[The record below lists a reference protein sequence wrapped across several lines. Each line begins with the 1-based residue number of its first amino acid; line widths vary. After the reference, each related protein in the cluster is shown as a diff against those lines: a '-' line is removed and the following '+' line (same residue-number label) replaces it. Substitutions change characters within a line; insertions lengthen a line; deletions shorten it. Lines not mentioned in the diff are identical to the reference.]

1 MLTGGL
7 SDPLDS
13 ARRHPDIRAR
23 LAVAALAGIIAGSL
37 AAYTQI
43 VTGPPGADYR
53 LVWEGAVNV
62 LHGIDPYGIQ
72 NGAIAPLVHRF
83 FYPLPGALLGMT
95 FSWLGL
101 SLGAVCFSV
110 ASAAFLMFAMTE
122 DGFERV
128 PVILSVPFLVAGKIS
143 QTTPLVTALALTPPL
158 AALSFLKPNIG
169 LAMFARSPKLA
180 PVVLCA
186 ILFALAWVAFPS
198 WPQHWLMTMRNSPAH
213 ASPMRTSLGAAG
225 LLGLLRWRR
234 PEARLLV
241 AMTVIPHGLEFYDE
255 LPLWLVAV
263 TRREAMLLTLASW
276 VGCLGWL
283 AFGDGGFMH
292 SPPWSTA
299 FLYVPAAALVLR
311 RKNEGEIPA
320 WLESGVHALPSFLRG
335 SAVAGPTMGPRGLD
349 TR

>member
-1 MLTGGL
+1 
-7 SDPLDS
+7 
-13 ARRHPDIRAR
+13 
-23 LAVAALAGIIAGSL
+23 LAVGAFAGIVAGSL

-53 LVWEGAVNV
+53 FVWEGAVNV
-62 LHGIDPYGIQ
+62 LHGVDPYGIQ
-72 NGAIAPLVHRF
+72 GGAVAPLVHRF

-110 ASAAFLMFAMTE
+110 ASAAFLMFAMTQ

-128 PVILSVPFLVAGKIS
+128 PVVLSVPFLVAGKIS
-143 QTTPLVTALALTPPL
+143 QTTPLVTALALTPAL

-169 LAMFARSPKLA
+169 LALFARSPKLA
-180 PVVLCA
+180 PVMLCA
-186 ILFALAWVAFPS
+186 LLFAASWIAFPS
-198 WPQHWLMTMRNSPAH
+198 WPLHWLMTMRNSPVH

-225 LLGLLRWRR
+225 LVGLLRWRR

-255 LPLWLVAV
+255 IPLWLVAA
-263 TRREAMLLTLASW
+263 TRREAMLLTFASW
-276 VGCLGWL
+276 IGCLAWL
-283 AFGDGGFMH
+283 AFGDGRFMH

-311 RKNEGEIPA
+311 RRNEGEIPA
-320 WLESGVHALPSFLRG
+320 WLESWARALPSFLRG
-335 SAVAGPTMGPRGLD
+335 SGVARPAIGSPESD
-349 TR
+349 TL